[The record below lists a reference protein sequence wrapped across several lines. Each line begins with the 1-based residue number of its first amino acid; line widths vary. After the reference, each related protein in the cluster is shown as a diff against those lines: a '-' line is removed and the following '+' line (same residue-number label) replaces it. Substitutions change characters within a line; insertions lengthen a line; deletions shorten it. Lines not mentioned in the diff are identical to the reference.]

1 MSGLRGFLRVFK
13 LMQIGK
19 KNKNKKNKKI
29 KEKEKR
35 PLHVSSEQ

>member
-19 KNKNKKNKKI
+19 KKQKQKKQKNKRKK
-29 KEKEKR
+29 KR